1 MKGGVFLMSGI
12 ARYELRRITLD
23 KGIFC
28 AKEWVIKN
36 LPKSQYLEALET
48 IAATAEFVKMI

>member
-1 MKGGVFLMSGI
+1 MSGI